1 MGGPGIPCNTYKDGV
16 LQGIVVTPVTDEP
29 VEIRYIG
36 PPMDLIKVATFLG
49 LEPTESE
56 VNLDPDSPVLELRDD
71 RGGYATLQPAERASD
86 LLQTVA
92 AFAKEQGFDTPP
104 FL

>member
-1 MGGPGIPCNTYKDGV
+1 MSGIGSNTYKPGV
-16 LQGIVVTPVTDEP
+16 LQGIVITPSENTP
-29 VEIRYIG
+29 VEIRYTG
-36 PPMDLIKVATFLG
+36 SALDLMKVAVFLG
-49 LEPTESE
+49 LEPTTSPE
-56 VNLDPDSPVLELRDD
+56 NADPNNPVIELKDN

-92 AFAKEQGFDTPP
+92 AIAKEEGMDFPR

>member
-1 MGGPGIPCNTYKDGV
+1 MSGIGSNTYKPGV
-16 LQGIVVTPVTDEP
+16 LQGIVITPSENTP
-29 VEIRYIG
+29 VEIRYTG
-36 PPMDLIKVATFLG
+36 SALDLMKVAVFLG
-49 LEPTESE
+49 LEPTDSPEN
-56 VNLDPDSPVLELRDD
+56 VNPDSPVIELRDN

-92 AFAKEQGFDTPP
+92 AIAKEEGMDFPR